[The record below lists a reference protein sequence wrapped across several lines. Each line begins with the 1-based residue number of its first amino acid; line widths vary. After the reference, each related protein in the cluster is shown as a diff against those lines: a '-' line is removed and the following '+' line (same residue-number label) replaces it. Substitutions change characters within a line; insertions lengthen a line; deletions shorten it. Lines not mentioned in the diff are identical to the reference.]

1 MCPSFAKTTKI
12 KAVKESP
19 EKEVNFAGGKA
30 KKFHASGQQGNS
42 MRKAI
47 EDRKPPYIS
56 ASSPDLEIAKET
68 SPITSLIFRPAERQ
82 RL

>member
-1 MCPSFAKTTKI
+1 
-12 KAVKESP
+12 
-19 EKEVNFAGGKA
+19 
-30 KKFHASGQQGNS
+30 
-42 MRKAI
+42 MREAI
-47 EDRKPPYIS
+47 EDRKPSYIS